1 MRRVRVAFAGF
12 LLCVTLLVQAP
23 LRAADDKPA
32 PDLASFGK
40 LPVRFNG
47 RVVTWDHVA
56 RSHLLRV
63 SGRDHLLD
71 DDGRRLPAIVWLLDA
86 AYANQN
92 LARRR
97 VFPVSHPKLLE
108 LLELNAPRDGV
119 PAADAGRYSTGEL
132 SP

>member
-1 MRRVRVAFAGF
+1 MRLSTAAFPGF
-12 LLCVTLLVQAP
+12 LLCVALLSDAP
-23 LRAADDKPA
+23 LRAVADEKAA
-32 PDLASFGK
+32 PDLASFAK
-40 LPVRFNG
+40 LPARFNG

-86 AYANQN
+86 AYSNQH

-97 VFPVSHPKLLE
+97 VFPVSHPK
-108 LLELNAPRDGV
+108 
-119 PAADAGRYSTGEL
+119 
-132 SP
+132 